1 MKLTYALIL
10 AAAASGLASA
20 QTTAYTTPVGY
31 VTQAILKNSDTY
43 VALPL
48 HQAVAYADAA
58 SAVTGSVVTITNATP
73 LTASQFAG
81 TYYLKFTSG
90 AALGKWFPV
99 TANDTT
105 TITLNLNG
113 ATLSAA
119 ALDTFEVIPFW
130 TLKTLFD
137 PTVSTTDPTTTAN
150 AIVASTSTLPAGRRT
165 QLLVPDMASAGTNLS
180 SAATYYVNASIW
192 KKANSGN
199 TDFGTTQ
206 LWPDSYFILRHPSTV
221 TSNTAYTISGSVD
234 MQAFNVNLNT
244 QAAMAQD
251 VAVALP
257 RPVDVTLNQLNL
269 GNTPAFMTS
278 TSTLPAGR
286 RDQLL
291 VFDNTATAQN
301 KSSAATYYYNA
312 GIWKLANGGNT
323 DHGTDTIKAGTGFVI
338 RKYQVAGGPTSFWN
352 HTSPY

>member
-20 QTTAYTTPVGY
+20 QTAYTTPVGY
-31 VTQAILKNSDTY
+31 VTQTILQNSDTY
-43 VALPL
+43 VGLPL

-58 SAVTGSVVTITNATP
+58 SAVTGSVVTITSATP

-90 AALGKWFPV
+90 TALGMWFPV
-99 TANDTT
+99 TANTTT

-119 ALDTFEVIPFW
+119 APDTFEVIPFW

-150 AIVASTSTLPAGRRT
+150 AIVASTSTLAGGRRT
-165 QLLVPDMASAGTNLS
+165 QLLVPDLVTAGTNLS
-180 SAATYYVNASIW
+180 AASVYYAHSGLW
-192 KKANSGN
+192 KQPGQGN
-199 TDFGTTQ
+199 TDFGNTQ
-206 LWPDSYFILRHPSTV
+206 LWPDTYFILRHPSTV

-234 MQAFNVNLNT
+234 MAAFNVNLAT
-244 QAAMAQD
+244 QAATAQD

-269 GNTPAFMTS
+269 GGTTAFMNS
-278 TSTLPAGR
+278 TSTLAGGR

-291 VFDNTATAQN
+291 VFDNTVTAQN
-301 KSSAATYYYNA
+301 KSSAAIYYYHA
-312 GIWKLANGGNT
+312 GLWKQPGQGNT
-323 DHGTDTIKAGTGFVI
+323 DFGTNTIKAGTGFII
-338 RKYQVAGGPTSFWN
+338 RKYQSGTGATSLWN